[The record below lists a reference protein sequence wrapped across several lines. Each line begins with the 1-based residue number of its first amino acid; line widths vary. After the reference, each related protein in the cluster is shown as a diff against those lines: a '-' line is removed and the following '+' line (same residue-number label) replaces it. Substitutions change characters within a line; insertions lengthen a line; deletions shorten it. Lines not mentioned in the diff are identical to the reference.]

1 MLFRKAS
8 IWVLFAACISPLHST
23 AEETSLHEALKV
35 NAFINCLA
43 WTRDG
48 APIEDLAVEGHLTRL
63 LKETEGDP
71 IWGRDLK
78 TGSLQVRQHTDGS
91 RACTVTIHGS
101 TADSITD
108 SIASVLDNTETP
120 ILDFRLQSE
129 QTIGDISTRHYR
141 QNSDKS
147 ISLTVSTRE
156 TGTESQPTGML
167 TFYYSNQSP

>member
-1 MLFRKAS
+1 MHFAS
-8 IWVLFAACISPLHST
+8 SLHSRGNLFA
-23 AEETSLHEALKV
+23 
-35 NAFINCLA
+35 
-43 WTRDG
+43 RG
-48 APIEDLAVEGHLTRL
+48 VEGQL

-71 IWGRDLK
+71 IWGRELK

-101 TADSITD
+101 NADSITD

-147 ISLTVSTRE
+147 ISLTISTHRI
-156 TGTESQPTGML
+156 GTESQPTGML
-167 TFYYSNQSP
+167 TFYYSN